1 MRTFL
6 TVVFVSAMATA
17 CVDEPD
23 VSTRTQSVL
32 EGNAIATNG
41 IATNGVALNGIATN
55 GIATNKLSNN
65 LYALA
70 SNDLMSTEEGREVL
84 KYVIGCAIPSGITLT
99 GRYAGVTY
107 DFVGEIGLASSWINR
122 GLRESE
128 QRWVSACLL
137 ARVNRFGVPVSIS
150 IRGSHSALAVSATEA
165 RDYTVEEGAFYG
177 NVFRAVDAPIIW
189 NACRG
194 RDQATGDGG
203 TLDLRDCAE
212 PDPAHPGLT
221 LCGFKYA
228 GDCADWTRPRN
239 AYACKSY
246 QQLDIDDDDCHGLAD
261 HDLSDLHEGLN
272 QNARGG
278 YYENCHDTAGNGTW
292 HNTTRFA
299 EVITVYLKP

>member
-1 MRTFL
+1 
-6 TVVFVSAMATA
+6 MATA
-17 CVDEPD
+17 CVDGPD

-65 LYALA
+65 LYSLA
-70 SNDLMSTEEGREVL
+70 SNDLMSTAEGREVL
-84 KYVIGCAIPSGITLT
+84 KYVIGCAIPSGVTLT
-99 GRYAGVTY
+99 GSKSGVTY
-107 DFVGEIGLASSWINR
+107 NFTGEIGLAPSWLNR

-150 IRGSHSALAVSATEA
+150 IRGDHSALAVTATEA
-165 RDYTVEEGAFYG
+165 HDYTVEEGAFYG
-177 NVFRAVDAPIIW
+177 NVFRAVEAPIIW

-194 RDQATGDGG
+194 RDQAAGDSG

-212 PDPAHPGLT
+212 PDPANPGLT

-228 GDCADWTRPRN
+228 GDCADWARPKN
-239 AYACKSY
+239 AYACKTYHNLS
-246 QQLDIDDDDCHGLAD
+246 IDDDDCHGLAD
-261 HDLSDLHEGLN
+261 HVLDDLHEGLSN
-272 QNARGG
+272 QNSRGG
-278 YYENCHDTAGNGTW
+278 YYDDCHDAPGNGSW
-292 HNTTRFA
+292 QHATRFS
-299 EVITVYLKP
+299 EVITVYVKP